1 MADPRAPSGP
11 GPASLRGRIAS
22 LRQSDLG
29 KSAGLAVAMIV
40 NNVIA
45 LGATVIFARQ
55 LDDYGSLA
63 ALVSYFLILSVA
75 GQAMQVATARAT
87 VLGQLGSGPRLLAT
101 LRSWTATLLVLTL
114 VLAVVSVLLRAPIA
128 SAVGVDEQWAAA
140 VGLPAGVLW
149 LLVSILRGALQGLG
163 DYRSVGL
170 SLVGEQGVRL
180 IAGVALAGVG
190 LDVTGAYLGTP
201 VSMLAVALYCGVH
214 LRRDLAVASATAEPG
229 AVLPAGAGSI
239 GRSAGADLPTVLPAG
254 AGSTGRSAGA
264 DLPAVPADAAGYRPT
279 VRLRDHVA
287 RAWAPIAG
295 LIVIAV
301 LQNIDIIAA
310 KHQFSKDVASSYGAT
325 AVAAKVLIWV
335 AMGAGFYLVPETS
348 RLHSEG
354 KDTRAVLLR
363 ALAIVGVCAVPVLLI
378 FVLGGRLLLKLAFG
392 ADRLLA
398 VDALVPLGVAFTL
411 LAVTYL
417 SIQYLLALGR
427 TRFLLVLGAVA
438 AAEPILLLTVAP
450 SKPDGFAFVL
460 LAIQAVAAGLSF
472 ALAWRERPA
481 PSLHEPVLPF
491 AAREQEPVAP
501 AVD

>member
-1 MADPRAPSGP
+1 MAEPSPSP
-11 GPASLRGRIAS
+11 GAGSVSLRERIAS
-22 LRQSDLG
+22 LRDSDLG
-29 KSAGLAVAMIV
+29 KAAGLAVAMIV

-45 LGATVIFARQ
+45 LGATVVFARQ
-55 LDDYGSLA
+55 LNDYGSLA

-87 VLGQLGSGPRLLAT
+87 VLGRLGEGQRLLAT
-101 LRSWTATLLVLTL
+101 LRSWARSLIVLTV
-114 VLAVVSVLLRAPIA
+114 VLTVASILLRAPIA
-128 SAVGVDEQWAAA
+128 SAVGVNEQWAAA

-149 LLVSILRGALQGLG
+149 LLASILRGALQGVG

-170 SLVGEQGVRL
+170 SLVGEQAVRL
-180 IAGVALAGVG
+180 VAGVALAGVG
-190 LDVTGAYLGTP
+190 LDVTGAYLGTF
-201 VSMLAVALYCGVH
+201 VSMLVVILYCALQ
-214 LRRDLAVASATAEPG
+214 LRRQLAVSK
-229 AVLPAGAGSI
+229 
-239 GRSAGADLPTVLPAG
+239 AGADGPRV
-254 AGSTGRSAGA
+254 
-264 DLPAVPADAAGYRPT
+264 AAT

-295 LIVIAV
+295 LIVIAI

-310 KHQFSKDVASSYGAT
+310 KHTFSKNVASSYGAT
-325 AVAAKVLIWV
+325 AVAGKVLIWV

-354 KDTRAVLLR
+354 EDTRPVLLR

-378 FVLGGRLLLKLAFG
+378 FIVAGRLLLKLAFG

-398 VDALVPLGVAFTL
+398 VGALVPLGVAFTL

-417 SIQYLLALGR
+417 SIQYLLALGH
-427 TRFLLVLGAVA
+427 TRFLLVLGVVA

-450 SKPDGFAFVL
+450 SKPNGFAFVL
-460 LAIQAVAAGLSF
+460 LAIQAVGAAVSF
-472 ALAWRERPA
+472 ALAWRQRPD
-481 PSLHEPVLPF
+481 PTVHEPVLPF
-491 AAREQEPVAP
+491 AAREQEPIAP

>member
-1 MADPRAPSGP
+1 MAEPPAPRDPGA
-11 GPASLRGRIAS
+11 ASLRGRIAS
-22 LRQSDLG
+22 LRESDLG
-29 KSAGLAVAMIV
+29 KAAGLAVAMIV

-63 ALVSYFLILSVA
+63 ALVSYYLILSVA

-87 VLGQLGSGPRLLAT
+87 VLGRLGSGPRLLAT
-101 LRSWTATLLVLTL
+101 LRSWSATLLVLTL
-114 VLAVVSVLLRAPIA
+114 ALAVVSILLRAPIA
-128 SAVGVDEQWAAA
+128 NAVGVHEQWAAA

-170 SLVGEQGVRL
+170 SLVSEQGARL

-190 LDVTGAYLGTP
+190 LDVTGAFLGTP
-201 VSMLAVALYCGVH
+201 VSLLAVALYCGVH
-214 LRRDLAVASATAEPG
+214 LRRRLA
-229 AVLPAGAGSI
+229 AVPAAGAAVI
-239 GRSAGADLPTVLPAG
+239 GRSAGADLPAAPAG
-254 AGSTGRSAGA
+254 SA
-264 DLPAVPADAAGYRPT
+264 PAESAMAASAATQT

-287 RAWAPIAG
+287 HAWAPIAG
-295 LIVIAV
+295 LIVIAI

-378 FVLGGRLLLKLAFG
+378 FILGGRLLLKLAFG

-398 VDALVPLGVAFTL
+398 VGALVPLGVAFTL

-438 AAEPILLLTVAP
+438 AAEPILLLTIAP

-460 LAIQAVAAGLSF
+460 LAIQAVAAALSF

-481 PSLHEPVLPF
+481 PFLREPVLPF